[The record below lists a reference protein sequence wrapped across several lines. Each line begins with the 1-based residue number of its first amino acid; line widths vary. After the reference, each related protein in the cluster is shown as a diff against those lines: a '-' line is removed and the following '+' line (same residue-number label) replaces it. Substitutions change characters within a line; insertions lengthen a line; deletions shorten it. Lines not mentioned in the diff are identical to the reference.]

1 MGQFWEI
8 KVIDSWLDR
17 CTSDWEMDLNSKD
30 PVARSRNRKKD
41 AAEYYLYFTLEVK
54 D

>member
-30 PVARSRNRKKD
+30 PVASRNRKKD